1 MRRSRG
7 GPSSYRSNG
16 APIPDSLSLIRS
28 FNVETNPARPVRPSP
43 LTASTIPDMPLDLV
57 DRIRSFPLFL
67 SAPDT
72 FLAAIGKHLRPQV
85 HTAHDH
91 ILTEGDDAKAMYWLV
106 RGAVAVTSR
115 DGEATYAELKPGAFF
130 GEIGILMDVPRTA
143 TIIARTKCLLVV
155 LKKEDLRLELPNFPQ
170 MEKAIMEE
178 AQERLTILNKK
189 RKESGFGPK
198 IVSSTELPSRGSKLA
213 REPAPGEVST
223 GDVGYIDNGVVIN
236 KKKRKSPSPQGIED
250 PAAGSA
256 LGSGFVNVRKTL
268 RDLPLF
274 SSLPPEILHFLG
286 LSAIPKTYPP
296 FTDII
301 LQGSSGN
308 EIYFIVRGEA
318 EVIHEST
325 GSPDSPTQ
333 EQNSYIRPRLKQ
345 GQYFGEV
352 ASLALAPTRT
362 ATVRSITTVECLMI
376 NGEIL
381 QELWRRC
388 SPDIRNQVEATAKTR
403 IATAE
408 SEDVQ
413 MVDVESPAIKK
424 LELEDGTAT
433 PRRGSLP
440 QVTFTPSKPASPH
453 KPSRVEDKDIMEP
466 LDPDPFLSVDM
477 DNMRARS
484 TRRGSFAP
492 PPPDTP
498 PPEEKNNKPGPRTRS
513 RAQTPTPSRAPTHA
527 VTPPDSNRPK
537 RPKTVQRR
545 PSQYNQGILPDG
557 VLTIVFSHLD
567 IYQLMKTRLVSLHWS
582 KLLTSSLDVCH
593 HVDLSLYNRRVT
605 NRALIDVICPFIG
618 RRAKTID
625 LSNCFHVTDEG
636 FSYLSNNCGGTIQS
650 WKMKSVW
657 DISANAVLE
666 MANNAKL
673 LEEIDLSNCR
683 KVSDNLLARIV
694 GWVVTEPNTP
704 AQSSNS
710 RAKSTAVIPPPG
722 TVVGCPKLKRLTLSY
737 CKHVTDRSMAHLAV
751 HAHSRLESM
760 DLTRCTTI
768 TDGGFQHWSI
778 YRFDRLER
786 LILAD
791 CTYLTDNAIVYLTNA
806 AKGLRELDLSFCCAL
821 SDTATEVLS
830 LGCPHLSSLKLSF
843 CGSAVSDS
851 SLRSI
856 GLHLLELR
864 HLSVRGC
871 VRVTGVGVEAV
882 VEGCRMLEWFD
893 VSQCKNLGRWLEGG
907 GIEKVGGV
915 RAKEGK
921 GWTGGIEK
929 RVGVGAMGMGM
940 GMGMGLTGR
949 RGGRRGMGSMGM
961 GIGRRSGVVFE
972 VSKGGKGLR

>member
-1 MRRSRG
+1 MRRGRA
-7 GPSSYRSNG
+7 GPSSPFRANG

-28 FNVETNPARPVRPSP
+28 FNVESNPSRPVRPSP

-67 SAPDT
+67 SAPDS
-72 FLAAIGKHLRPQV
+72 FLAAIGRHLRPQV
-85 HTAHDH
+85 HAPHDH

-143 TIIARTKCLLVV
+143 TIIARTKCLVVV
-155 LKKEDLRLELPNFPQ
+155 LKKEDLRAELPNFPE
-170 MEKAIMEE
+170 MEQAIMEE

-189 RKESGFGPK
+189 RKESGWGPK
-198 IVSSTELPSRGSKLA
+198 LVSTSLPSRSGKIA
-213 REPAPGEVST
+213 REAMPGEVAT
-223 GDVGYIDNGVVIN
+223 GDEGSIERGIVIN

-256 LGSGFVNVRKTL
+256 LGSGFVNVRRTL
-268 RDLPLF
+268 KELPLF
-274 SSLPPEILHFLG
+274 STLPPEILHFLG
-286 LSAIPKTYPP
+286 LSAQPKTYPP

-301 LQGSSGN
+301 VKGSPGN

-318 EVIHEST
+318 EVIHDPE
-325 GSPDSPTQ
+325 GQ
-333 EQNSYIRPRLKQ
+333 AVQRGSYIRPRLKQ

-352 ASLALAPTRT
+352 ASLALAPRRT

-376 NGEIL
+376 SGEIL
-381 QELWRRC
+381 EELWRRC
-388 SPDIRNQVEATAKTR
+388 SPDIRRQVEATAKMR
-403 IATAE
+403 IGKSE
-408 SEDVQ
+408 SEDTA
-413 MVDVESPAIKK
+413 MVDVDAASINALEIGDRAI
-424 LELEDGTAT
+424 T
-433 PRRGSLP
+433 PVRNSLP

-453 KPSRVEDKDIMEP
+453 KPSRVEDKEVMEP

-477 DNMRARS
+477 DNMRTRS
-484 TRRGSFAP
+484 GRRGSWAP
-492 PPPDTP
+492 PNPDTP
-498 PPEEKNNKPGPRTRS
+498 PAEEVNSNTGPRTRS
-513 RAQTPTPSRAPTHA
+513 RTSTPTPTKASSHA
-527 VTPPDSNRPK
+527 ITPPDSNFRPK
-537 RPKTVQRR
+537 RPKIVQRK
-545 PSQYNQGILPDG
+545 PSQYNRGILPDAM
-557 VLTIVFSHLD
+557 LTSIFTYLD
-567 IYQLMKTRLVSLHWS
+567 IYQSMRLREVSLHWS
-582 KLLTSSLDVCH
+582 KILTNSPKICQYL
-593 HVDLSLYNRRVT
+593 DLSLYNRKVT
-605 NRALIDVICPFIG
+605 NKALIDVICPFVG
-618 RRAKTID
+618 KRARIID
-625 LSNCFHVTDEG
+625 ISNCFHITDEG
-636 FSYLSNNCGGTIQS
+636 FQALSAQCAPTS
-650 WKMKSVW
+650 KAWKMKSVW

-666 MANNAKL
+666 MANSAKD

-704 AQSSNS
+704 QSANS
-710 RAKSTAVIPPPG
+710 SRSKSGQPQVIPPVG

-751 HAHSRLESM
+751 HAHSRLQSI

-778 YRFDRLER
+778 YKFTNLQR

-856 GLHLLELR
+856 GLHLLELKE
-864 HLSVRGC
+864 LSVRGC

-882 VEGCRMLEWFD
+882 VEGCTVLEKFD
-893 VSQCKNLGRWLEGG
+893 VSQCKNLSRWLEGG
-907 GIEKVGGV
+907 GEERSRRRYGRKGLVFEISK
-915 RAKEGK
+915 KEG
-921 GWTGGIEK
+921 T
-929 RVGVGAMGMGM
+929 
-940 GMGMGLTGR
+940 
-949 RGGRRGMGSMGM
+949 
-961 GIGRRSGVVFE
+961 
-972 VSKGGKGLR
+972 LR